1 MKRHGTGGALSGSNQ
16 IARTGMTDQQGHT
29 HMRKLIAIIAAIG
42 FIGSTTLSPVLAAQ
56 ATPGVAK
63 SDEFSAAAKKK
74 GKKSAKKSKKADNV
88 ILYRVAA

>member
-1 MKRHGTGGALSGSNQ
+1 
-16 IARTGMTDQQGHT
+16 
-29 HMRKLIAIIAAIG
+29 MRKLIAIIAAIG

-74 GKKSAKKSKKADNV
+74 GKKSAKKAKKAELIATDISAAAKKKGKKSAKKMKKADNV
-88 ILYRVAA
+88 ILYRIAA